1 MNTVNL
7 MGRLTADPE
16 TKQAS
21 TPVTTYTLAVNR
33 GKDET
38 DFINCVAFGRSAEFA
53 AKYFA
58 KGMQV
63 AVTGSIRTGSY
74 VNKEGRKVYTTDIV
88 VDRQYFADSKKST
101 PEDWQNV
108 DFENTPFA

>member
-16 TKQAS
+16 TKHAS
-21 TPVTTYTLAVNR
+21 TQVTTYTLAVNR

-38 DFINCVAFGRSAEFA
+38 DFINCVAFGKSAEFA
-53 AKYFA
+53 EKYFL

-108 DFENTPFA
+108 GFENTPFA

>member
-38 DFINCVAFGRSAEFA
+38 D
-53 AKYFA
+53 
-58 KGMQV
+58 
-63 AVTGSIRTGSY
+63 
-74 VNKEGRKVYTTDIV
+74 D
-88 VDRQYFADSKKST
+88 
-101 PEDWQNV
+101 
-108 DFENTPFA
+108 